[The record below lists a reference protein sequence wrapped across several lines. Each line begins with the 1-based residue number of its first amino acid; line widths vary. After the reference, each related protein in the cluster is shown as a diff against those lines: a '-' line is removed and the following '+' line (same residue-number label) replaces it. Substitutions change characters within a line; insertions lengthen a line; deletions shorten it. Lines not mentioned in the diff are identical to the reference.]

1 MIKYQ
6 DIIKGY
12 QILKKHKCNY
22 VFSATKNGNSFYRS
36 FKLSSQKNIQM
47 IFEKNY
53 NKRSQDLSYTYHDA
67 GQFCWGDIKSWI
79 NEKKVMSN
87 NSKIIEIPRYRSIDI
102 DNMDDWKEAEYK
114 FKNLNK

>member
-1 MIKYQ
+1 M
-6 DIIKGY
+6 
-12 QILKKHKCNY
+12 
-22 VFSATKNGNSFYRS
+22 
-36 FKLSSQKNIQM
+36 KLNETNIRIM
-47 IFEKNY
+47 DMKWNEN
-53 NKRSQDLSYTYHDA
+53 
-67 GQFCWGDIKSWI
+67 IKSWI

>member
-1 MIKYQ
+1 
-6 DIIKGY
+6 
-12 QILKKHKCNY
+12 
-22 VFSATKNGNSFYRS
+22 
-36 FKLSSQKNIQM
+36 
-47 IFEKNY
+47 
-53 NKRSQDLSYTYHDA
+53 
-67 GQFCWGDIKSWI
+67 SWI